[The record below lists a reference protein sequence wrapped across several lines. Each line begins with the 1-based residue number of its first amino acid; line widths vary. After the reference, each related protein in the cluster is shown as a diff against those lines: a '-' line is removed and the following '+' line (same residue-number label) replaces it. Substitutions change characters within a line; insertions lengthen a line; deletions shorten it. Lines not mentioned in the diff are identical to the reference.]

1 MLPMPKPG
9 LRRGAGAGPA
19 PLVREVR
26 QIDKNFE
33 TTNFIVGGAG
43 AGGRKKKKRV
53 FFEFF
58 FLIFKKG
65 DYRGK
70 RRF

>member
-43 AGGRKKKKRV
+43 GGGRKKKNV
-53 FFEFF
+53 FFSSF

>member
-1 MLPMPKPG
+1 MPKPG
-9 LRRGAGAGPA
+9 LRHGAGAGPA
-19 PLVREVR
+19 QLVREVR
-26 QIDKNFE
+26 EIGKNFE

-43 AGGRKKKKRV
+43 GGGRKKKTCI
-53 FFEFF
+53 FSSFL
-58 FLIFKKG
+58 LIFKKG